1 MQHCLGLKQALHPP
15 PLAPSPPPEEAS
27 ADFHSADSDS
37 QASDGTSLEELDA
50 KFEAQ
55 SAALAC
61 LVASLTL
68 PLPNPLAQPPS
79 LARPQASP
87 AQRARVDSTLRDTA
101 AALGGVNDDAPWQQ
115 VKTKK
120 SSRKSAPSKAAA
132 PEPAPP
138 DTILCATNLEIANYI
153 APAISFGKGPADAR
167 FIIASLS
174 SLCGLNSSAF
184 AAFHICFEIVCFLFG
199 QTSIPEKLMAKAF

>member
-15 PLAPSPPPEEAS
+15 PLAPLPPPEGPRPIFTLLTLTLKQVTAP
-27 ADFHSADSDS
+27 
-37 QASDGTSLEELDA
+37 LEELDA

-115 VKTKK
+115 VKSKK
-120 SSRKSAPSKAAA
+120 SSREPAPSKAAA

-138 DTILCATNLEIANYI
+138 DTILDATNLEIANYI
-153 APAISFGKGPADAR
+153 ASAISFGEGPADAR
-167 FIIASLS
+167 LIIASLS